1 MTVSHLR
8 GGPAAAKL
16 TGMDAPA
23 PSGESGFLESLLDS
37 VADPIFVKDREHRWV
52 LFNEAF
58 VALLGRPRERL
69 LGKSDYDYFPKA
81 QADVFWRQ
89 DELVFETGRENSNEE
104 MLTDARG
111 RTHVLVTRKTLWSSA
126 AGKKYLIG
134 VIHDVTDRVNA
145 AEDIKRNQERLHRA
159 QKLEAL
165 GTLAGGVAH
174 DFNNLLAAIRGS
186 AELLL
191 ESLPKGHP
199 SRAEAEE
206 IRSAG
211 DRASALTRRLLSFG
225 RRPRG
230 MARSVD
236 LAALVGGMSE
246 LLRRLLPPGVGLEVI
261 PPRKALGAITAD
273 PGLVEQILL
282 NLVVNAGEAMPE
294 GGRAT
299 IALAHAPKGGGG
311 VRGPCARLTVRDS
324 GVGMTEKIKARIFEP
339 FFTTKENGSGLGLS
353 TVAETVRTCEGGIE
367 IESAPGKGAAF
378 HVYWPLAG
386 APRKS
391 RGRVLVVDDDDASR
405 CFSVRCLERD
415 GYEVLSASDPSEALR
430 IDGANE
436 GLFDL
441 LLIDVVM
448 PRMRGPE
455 LAERLRL
462 RQPGARVLFT
472 SARRREDCGL
482 SDAGAGFLPKPFTAL
497 DLRESVSAARRAG
510 AGPSPLVRRPGPPRS
525 RRKRS

>member
-1 MTVSHLR
+1 MTESLLREGR
-8 GGPAAAKL
+8 GGDKL
-16 TGMDAPA
+16 SLMDAPA
-23 PSGESGFLESLLDS
+23 PRGESGFLESLIDS

-52 LFNEAF
+52 LFNGAF
-58 VALLGRPRERL
+58 VALIGRPREQL
-69 LGKSDYDYFPKA
+69 LGRSDYEYFPKA

-111 RTHVLVTRKTLWSSA
+111 RIHVLVTRKSLWTSPG
-126 AGKKYLIG
+126 GKKYLIG
-134 VIHDVTDRVNA
+134 AIRDVTESVDA
-145 AEDIKRNQERLHRA
+145 AETIRRSQERLHRA
-159 QKLEAL
+159 QKLEAM
-165 GTLAGGVAH
+165 GFMAGGVAH

-206 IRSAG
+206 IRAAG
-211 DRASALTRRLLSFG
+211 DRASALTRQLLSFG

-236 LAALVGGMSE
+236 LAAVVGGMSE
-246 LLRRLLPPGVGLEVI
+246 LLRRLLPPGVALEMVV
-261 PPRKALGAITAD
+261 PRKAPGAIRAD

-282 NLVVNAGEAMPE
+282 NLVVNAGEAMPK

-299 IALAHAPKGGGG
+299 IELASAPRGGGG
-311 VRGPCARLTVRDS
+311 VNGPCVRLTVRDR
-324 GVGMTEKIKARIFEP
+324 GVGMTEKIKARIFEL
-339 FFTTKENGSGLGLS
+339 FFTTKENGSGLGLA
-353 TVAETVRTCEGGIE
+353 TVADTVRRCEGGIE
-367 IESAPGKGAAF
+367 VESAPGKGAAF

-386 APRKS
+386 ATRKPRA
-391 RGRVLVVDDDDASR
+391 LVVDDDDASR
-405 CFSVRCLERD
+405 RFTVRCLERD
-415 GYEVLSASDPSEALR
+415 GYEVLSAGDPSEALR

-455 LAERLRL
+455 LAERLRQ
-462 RQPGARVLFT
+462 RQPEARVLFT
-472 SARRREDCGL
+472 SGRRREDCGL

-497 DLRESVSAARRAG
+497 DLRESLSAARRAA
-510 AGPSPLVRRPGPPRS
+510 AGPSPRARRPGPPRS

>member
-1 MTVSHLR
+1 M
-8 GGPAAAKL
+8 
-16 TGMDAPA
+16 PA
-23 PSGESGFLESLLDS
+23 PMQSGQSGFLESLIDS

-58 VALLGRPRERL
+58 VSLLGRPREHL
-69 LGKSDYDYFPKA
+69 LGKSDYEFFPKA

-89 DELVFETGRENSNEE
+89 DELVFETGRENANEE

-111 RTHVLVTRKTLWSSA
+111 RIHVLVTRKTLWTSA

-134 VIHDVTDRVNA
+134 AIRDVTESVDA
-145 AEDIKRNQERLHRA
+145 AETIKRSQERLHHA
-159 QKLEAL
+159 QKLEAM
-165 GTLAGGVAH
+165 GYMAGGVAH

-246 LLRRLLPPGVGLEVI
+246 LLRRLLPPGVGLDVV
-261 PPRKALGAITAD
+261 PPKTALGAISAD

-282 NLVVNAGEAMPE
+282 NLVVNAGEAMPK

-299 IALAHAPKGGGG
+299 VELASAPKGGGG
-311 VRGPCARLTVRDS
+311 VSGPCARLTVRDR
-324 GVGMTEKIKARIFEP
+324 GVGMTAKLKARIFEP
-339 FFTTKENGSGLGLS
+339 FFTTKENGSGLGLA
-353 TVAETVRTCEGGIE
+353 TVADTVRRCEGGIE
-367 IESAPGKGAAF
+367 VESAPGKGSAF

-415 GYEVLSASDPSEALR
+415 GYEVLSAGDSSEALR

-441 LLIDVVM
+441 LLIDVAM

-472 SARRREDCGL
+472 SGRRREDCGL
-482 SDAGAGFLPKPFTAL
+482 TGGGSAGFLAKPFTAR
-497 DLRESVSAARRAG
+497 DLRESVSAARRAEG
-510 AGPSPLVRRPGPPRS
+510 GPSRRARRPGPARS